1 LETRLR
7 DDVLTFSG
15 GGRVPSHRSNS
26 AKVRERGEEC
36 AKDDIL
42 PLLRGPGDIAIG
54 KESAFLSTVDFRPTR
69 SLTADYARLSRFL
82 LNNAPGSEMSYFAAA
97 THMDEKL
104 PFEQITLAQ
113 LLPADKHSLWQS

>member
-15 GGRVPSHRSNS
+15 GGRVPSDRSNS

-42 PLLRGPGDIAIG
+42 PLLRGPGDIDIG
-54 KESAFLSTVDFRPTR
+54 KESAFLSTVDFRP
-69 SLTADYARLSRFL
+69 
-82 LNNAPGSEMSYFAAA
+82 M
-97 THMDEKL
+97 
-104 PFEQITLAQ
+104 
-113 LLPADKHSLWQS
+113 HSLSSSSLRVFSARGRKTGSSDK